1 MDELGKF
8 PWGEILMQ
16 TLGVVTAYFA
26 GRYRDK
32 FKKGQ

>member
-1 MDELGKF
+1 MEFGTF
-8 PWGEILMQ
+8 PWSEILMN

-32 FKKGQ
+32 LKKDQ